1 MVRPASGGGGAPTIR
16 RGAPPVYQVVVASDA
31 TGHTAEVVVRAA
43 LVQFRGAKVQVH
55 VRSHLRTA
63 GDVRRCVREAH
74 QVGGLIVHTLVS
86 AEMRSVIL
94 TEARAQRVPTIDLL
108 GPLLLRLEDLLA
120 LQPMAK
126 PGIFR
131 DLDAEYRRR
140 FEVMDFTVRHDDG
153 QGAEGLLQADL
164 ILVGVSRT
172 SKTPLS
178 MFLAWRGLR
187 VGNVPIVHGL
197 PLPEELMR
205 VPIRKVIG
213 LTMVVAPAPEF
224 TVMPLLSVIVRTPL
238 RWSPCTRQRPAP
250 RKQHDDRA
258 PTLEG
263 HEHTQFLVARQYA
276 LRYQSPKHRQRLQ
289 ADAASSRHRAQQPG
303 RRFRPA

>member
-1 MVRPASGGGGAPTIR
+1 MGRKASGAAT
-16 RGAPPVYQVVVASDA
+16 APPAHQVVVASDA
-31 TGHTAEVVVRAA
+31 TGHTAEMVVRAA

-86 AEMRSVIL
+86 AEMRSVML

-120 LQPMAK
+120 LQPLAK
-126 PGIFR
+126 PGLFR
-131 DLDAEYRRR
+131 DMDAEYRRR

-153 QGAEGLLQADL
+153 QGAEGLPQADL
-164 ILVGVSRT
+164 VLVGVSRT

-187 VGNVPIVHGL
+187 VANVPIVQSL
-197 PLPEELMR
+197 PLPEELTR
-205 VPIRKVIG
+205 IPAHKVIG
-213 LTMVVAPAPEF
+213 LTIKPER
-224 TVMPLLSVIVRTPL
+224 LLEL
-238 RWSPCTRQRPAP
+238 RRS
-250 RKQHDDRA
+250 
-258 PTLEG
+258 
-263 HEHTQFLVARQYA
+263 
-276 LRYQSPKHRQRLQ
+276 RLQ
-289 ADAASSRHRAQQPG
+289 QMETPPKFPYADVRQIWAELEYARGLCGRAGWPLVDVTDKSVEEVAAEVLVLAGIEQPARRPERGRAGFPPTW
-303 RRFRPA
+303 RRTSE

>member
-1 MVRPASGGGGAPTIR
+1 MGRKAPGAAA
-16 RGAPPVYQVVVASDA
+16 APPAHQVVVASDA

-55 VRSHLRTA
+55 VRSHLRTT

-86 AEMRSVIL
+86 AEMRSVML

-120 LQPMAK
+120 LQPLAK
-126 PGIFR
+126 PGLFR
-131 DLDAEYRRR
+131 DMDAEYRRR

-164 ILVGVSRT
+164 VLVGVSRT

-187 VGNVPIVHGL
+187 VANVPIVQSL
-197 PLPEELMR
+197 PLPEELTR
-205 VPIRKVIG
+205 IPVHKVIG
-213 LTMVVAPAPEF
+213 LTIKPER
-224 TVMPLLSVIVRTPL
+224 LLEL
-238 RWSPCTRQRPAP
+238 RRS
-250 RKQHDDRA
+250 
-258 PTLEG
+258 
-263 HEHTQFLVARQYA
+263 
-276 LRYQSPKHRQRLQ
+276 RLQ
-289 ADAASSRHRAQQPG
+289 QMETPPKFPYADVRQIWAELEYARALCGRAGWPLVDVTDKSVEEVAAEVLVLAGIEQPARRPERGRAGLPPTW
-303 RRFRPA
+303 RRTSE

>member
-1 MVRPASGGGGAPTIR
+1 MVRQASGEGGAPAIR
-16 RGAPPVYQVVVASDA
+16 RGAPSVHQVVVASDA

-86 AEMRSVIL
+86 AEMRSIML

-120 LQPMAK
+120 LQPLAK
-126 PGIFR
+126 PGLFR

-164 ILVGVSRT
+164 VLVGVSRT
-172 SKTPLS
+172 SKTPVS

-187 VGNVPIVHGL
+187 VANVPIVHGL
-197 PLPEELMR
+197 PLPEELSR
-205 VPIRKVIG
+205 VPVRKVIG
-213 LTMVVAPAPEF
+213 LTIKPER
-224 TVMPLLSVIVRTPL
+224 LLEL
-238 RWSPCTRQRPAP
+238 RRS
-250 RKQHDDRA
+250 
-258 PTLEG
+258 
-263 HEHTQFLVARQYA
+263 
-276 LRYQSPKHRQRLQ
+276 RLQ
-289 ADAASSRHRAQQPG
+289 QMETPPKFPYADVRQIWTELEYARDLCGRAGWPLVDVTDKSVEEVAAEVLVLTGIEQPARRPEPG
-303 RRFRPA
+303 RAGLPPVWRRTSE

>member
-1 MVRPASGGGGAPTIR
+1 MARQASGESGAPAIR
-16 RGAPPVYQVVVASDA
+16 RDAPPGHQVVVASDA

-86 AEMRSVIL
+86 AEMRSVML
-94 TEARAQRVPTIDLL
+94 TEARAQRVPIIDLL

-120 LQPMAK
+120 LQPLAK
-126 PGIFR
+126 PGLFR

-164 ILVGVSRT
+164 VLVGVSRT

-187 VGNVPIVHGL
+187 VANVPIVHSL
-197 PLPEELMR
+197 PLPSELAR
-205 VPIRKVIG
+205 VPVRKVFG
-213 LTMVVAPAPEF
+213 LTIKPERL
-224 TVMPLLSVIVRTPL
+224 VELRRSRLQQMETP
-238 RWSPCTRQRPAP
+238 PKFPYA
-250 RKQHDDRA
+250 D
-258 PTLEG
+258 
-263 HEHTQFLVARQYA
+263 ARQIWTELEYA
-276 LRYQSPKHRQRLQ
+276 RDLCGRAGWPLVDVTDKSIEEV
-289 ADAASSRHRAQQPG
+289 AAEVLVLAGIEQPARRPEPG
-303 RRFRPA
+303 RAGVPPTWRRTSE